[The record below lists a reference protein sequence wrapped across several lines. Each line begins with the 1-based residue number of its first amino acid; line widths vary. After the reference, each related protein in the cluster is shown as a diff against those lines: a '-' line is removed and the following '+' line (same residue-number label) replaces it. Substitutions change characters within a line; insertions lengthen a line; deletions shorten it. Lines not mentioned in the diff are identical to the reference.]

1 MCIVSEDNSR
11 INEEVRQTAFKALVK
26 QIKINKSLLNKH
38 IRKAITQNLE
48 KGDPDIQKYCI
59 EGLKSFEPEQLK
71 QKHMVILTE
80 MAHPNDKELIKCLK
94 LVKKFISI
102 EDNAIPPNTYS
113 IISNLS
119 TSSENEKVKKMC
131 SSIISDALKNP
142 ECLPDEI
149 LIQYEFEQSISSLTK
164 EENAKTIKSALK
176 QIVKSDI
183 KIVNFSESLSNSIIS
198 LLEILDNADFIKY
211 ILELIKKIFDLGVS
225 INNDFIAKYVQLHKT
240 YSEFEPYLEVLML
253 LVVKYDEYKWS
264 DLLQTAI
271 DNQTHENNDIQ
282 QVWTRILLTLSQ
294 RNISMGEDN
303 IVQIID
309 IYKEDKSE
317 DVHQMLMNILNNLDT
332 VSEDLADK
340 INTILSEKKQRHQAL
355 DLILIYTS
363 LDNTFEEEFVENMID
378 SLYSLSKKMIEF
390 SNKICKILL
399 NLKIKGY
406 NLPEEI
412 DAVTH
417 ISAIIGKLVDK
428 NLSYQIKL
436 EATEDYIANI
446 ADSPIIPEDSIFA
459 FEYNISSN
467 MTSKLA
473 KK

>member
-1 MCIVSEDNSR
+1 
-11 INEEVRQTAFKALVK
+11 
-26 QIKINKSLLNKH
+26 
-38 IRKAITQNLE
+38 
-48 KGDPDIQKYCI
+48 
-59 EGLKSFEPEQLK
+59 
-71 QKHMVILTE
+71 
-80 MAHPNDKELIKCLK
+80 
-94 LVKKFISI
+94 
-102 EDNAIPPNTYS
+102 
-113 IISNLS
+113 
-119 TSSENEKVKKMC
+119 
-131 SSIISDALKNP
+131 
-142 ECLPDEI
+142 
-149 LIQYEFEQSISSLTK
+149 
-164 EENAKTIKSALK
+164 
-176 QIVKSDI
+176 
-183 KIVNFSESLSNSIIS
+183 
-198 LLEILDNADFIKY
+198 
-211 ILELIKKIFDLGVS
+211 
-225 INNDFIAKYVQLHKT
+225 
-240 YSEFEPYLEVLML
+240 
-253 LVVKYDEYKWS
+253 
-264 DLLQTAI
+264 
-271 DNQTHENNDIQ
+271 
-282 QVWTRILLTLSQ
+282 
-294 RNISMGEDN
+294 MGEDN

-378 SLYSLSKKMIEF
+378 SLYSLSKKKIEF